1 MWDPHPSN
9 STAVFLRN
17 TWKDQ
22 EIRLAG
28 GWASLGNRGVV
39 SSVFA
44 SSFLARE
51 NVVTTSVPGAQAS
64 TLCTKAICNG
74 PRLCS
79 QPPLVPQHGRCSDG
93 LTSRVQSLVLKQ
105 DPGCCPVGVH
115 VSKVS
120 DTHSLVNIFVSVPK
134 QHDYSKALDLW
145 EYLGGFS
152 PVFVPANVVSVRECL
167 GIATPWMALVSQKE
181 QVVKFSCHHFLN
193 PALSAIPQCVC
204 HSSPVSTLK
213 KFIWACL

>member
-22 EIRLAG
+22 EMIRLAG

-39 SSVFA
+39 SFVFA

-51 NVVTTSVPGAQAS
+51 NVVTTSVPGARAS

-74 PRLCS
+74 PRFCS
-79 QPPLVPQHGRCSDG
+79 QQPLVPQHGRCSDG

-120 DTHSLVNIFVSVPK
+120 DTHSLVNIFVSAPK
-134 QHDYSKALDLW
+134 QHDHSGKALDLW

-181 QVVKFSCHHFLN
+181 QVQLPPLPKPC
-193 PALSAIPQCVC
+193 AVC
-204 HSSPVSTLK
+204 HSST
-213 KFIWACL
+213 CLP